1 VIFQTKDLVKSV
13 SRKPWCVCLKQ
24 WYIGLLLMLS
34 SFVVWNLATVF
45 LFDYIVNVLHPDQG
59 FGEPIWVIDPI
70 GFMIISVPTG
80 LVFLLG
86 VLAVFRDLLPKE
98 E

>member
-1 VIFQTKDLVKSV
+1 MIWSLANS
-13 SRKPWCVCLKQ
+13 
-24 WYIGLLLMLS
+24 LL
-34 SFVVWNLATVF
+34 FH
-45 LFDYIVNVLHPDQG
+45 YIVNVLHPDQS

-86 VLAVFRDLLPKE
+86 AIALFSGCVTKNNE
-98 E
+98 

>member
-1 VIFQTKDLVKSV
+1 
-13 SRKPWCVCLKQ
+13 
-24 WYIGLLLMLS
+24 MLS
-34 SFVVWNLATVF
+34 SFVIWSLANSL
-45 LFDYIVNVLHPDQG
+45 LFHYIVNVLHPDQG

-86 VLAVFRDLLPKE
+86 LIAFFRDVLAGIMNKLNAGKTASVV
-98 E
+98 